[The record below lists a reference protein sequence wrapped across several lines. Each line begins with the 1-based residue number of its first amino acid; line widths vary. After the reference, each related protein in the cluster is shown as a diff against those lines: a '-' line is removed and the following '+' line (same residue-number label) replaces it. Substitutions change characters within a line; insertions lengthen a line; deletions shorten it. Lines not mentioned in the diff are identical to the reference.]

1 MTFVLLA
8 GSFLPG
14 FGVPDGDS
22 LRFVPDDPNPL
33 FKLKRRASPPKP
45 HPDNGSV
52 QLRYEGID
60 AIEKG
65 SSSPFA
71 AAAKKRNI
79 DIAMQAGG
87 RGHILTNQLDE
98 NGRPIVF
105 AFAGDAKDSGDDIHL
120 DARRLGRSINFQ
132 LATEGLVHPLFYDT
146 LYVDLR
152 NALAKATKSA
162 RKAGAG
168 LWATDATLAGAPWT
182 GSVAKLPPIFPKLW
196 RRLETYAKD
205 PDYFDPARPLANIAR
220 YIKMEHPERVLI
232 LSLGK
237 TTGFDNVVEGSAT
250 TVRLVH
256 VPEDIV
262 VVSTPTETG

>member
-1 MTFVLLA
+1 MPFVLLS

-33 FKLKRRASPPKP
+33 FKLKRRGSPPKP

-65 SSSPFA
+65 STSPFA

-79 DIAMQAGG
+79 DLAMQAGG

-98 NGRPIVF
+98 NGRPISF
-105 AFAGDAKDSGDDIHL
+105 AFSGDAKDSGDDIRL
-120 DARRLGRSINFQ
+120 DAKRLGRSINFQ

-146 LYVDLR
+146 LYIDLR
-152 NALAKATKSA
+152 KALAKATKAA
-162 RKAGAG
+162 RQAGAG
-168 LWATDATLAGAPWT
+168 LWATDATLGGTQWT
-182 GSVAKLPPIFPKLW
+182 GSVASLPPLFPKLW

-205 PDYFDPARPLANIAR
+205 PAYFDPARPFANIAR
-220 YIKMEHPERVLI
+220 YIKMEHPERVFI

-237 TTGFDNVVEGSAT
+237 TTGFDNVVKAT
-250 TVRLVH
+250 ADSVALAH
-256 VPEDIV
+256 EPEDLV
-262 VVSTPTETG
+262 VVSTATETG